1 MSWGMADKSKCAG
14 WRVNM
19 KNKIVVTKEQLERI
33 ESMMEL
39 YMMMAESKLS
49 GTVAAKG
56 FENLDGLWLDM
67 FSIVE

>member
-1 MSWGMADKSKCAG
+1 
-14 WRVNM
+14 M